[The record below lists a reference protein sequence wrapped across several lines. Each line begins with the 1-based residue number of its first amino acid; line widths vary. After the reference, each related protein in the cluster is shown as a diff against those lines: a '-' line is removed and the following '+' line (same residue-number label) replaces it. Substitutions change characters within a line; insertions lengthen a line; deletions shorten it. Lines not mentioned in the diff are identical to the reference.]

1 MNSNN
6 CNFCNCDYKDLKQH
20 MCSLTHLTNEANYY
34 LLQRKNRDDSEY
46 KERENVI
53 AEYNEYIEDKEFSCV
68 KCVFYSED
76 KDAML
81 QHEATCLGI
90 QVNRVESVYECLECQ
105 DCGFKVE
112 MKGQKMK
119 PKYIMNAHKKKC
131 HKMMVKKQRAY
142 IKENLNSAT
151 DEQIK
156 SLFKLIKQELHD

>member
-46 KERENVI
+46 KQRENVI

-81 QHEATCLGI
+81 QHEESCLGV

-119 PKYIMNAHKKKC
+119 PKYIMNAHKKTCLQNRRKRVT
-131 HKMMVKKQRAY
+131 KFITDYIANAKDEDVYKLFNY
-142 IKENLNSAT
+142 IKRN
-151 DEQIK
+151 
-156 SLFKLIKQELHD
+156 